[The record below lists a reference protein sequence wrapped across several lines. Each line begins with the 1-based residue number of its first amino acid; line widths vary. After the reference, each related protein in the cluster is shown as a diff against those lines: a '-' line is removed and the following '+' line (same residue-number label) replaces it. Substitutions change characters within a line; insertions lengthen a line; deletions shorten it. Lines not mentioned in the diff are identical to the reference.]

1 MPKFLKNLLQYTLL
15 FLIGAGIL
23 WYVVKDYDLDKL
35 LGDLLKAD
43 FSWIAFSMVI
53 GFVAHYSR
61 AVRWNLL
68 LETTEHYPTGP
79 KTFLAVMSGYFANL
93 FAPRAGEVVRCLM
106 LNRMERVPVTTG
118 IGSVVA
124 ERVFDFIC
132 LLILI
137 GLTFIVEF
145 NKISS
150 FLGSF
155 FIEKFTAIGQKVAHS
170 YVLLIILVLVFLGTF
185 YTIWHF
191 RAWLLSHAFTQ
202 KIFGFMKSLWEGVIS
217 IVKLQKRW
225 QFIGHTVLIWTC
237 YYLMAYVL
245 FFALPGMAHLGI
257 GVGLVVL
264 VVGGLGMSA
273 PVQGGIGVYHA
284 FVASALVL
292 YGIEKSDGLVFAF
305 LAHTSQAVFT
315 IIVGGTS
322 FIAALLLTKK

>member
-1 MPKFLKNLLQYTLL
+1 MPKLLKNILQYTIL
-15 FLIGAGIL
+15 FLVGAGIL

-35 LGDLLKAD
+35 LSDLLKAD
-43 FSWIAFSMVI
+43 FSWIILSMVI
-53 GFVAHYSR
+53 GFIAHYSR
-61 AVRWNLL
+61 ALRWNLL
-68 LETTEHYPTGP
+68 LETTEHYPSGP

-106 LNRMERVPVTTG
+106 LNRMERIPVTTG

-132 LLILI
+132 LLLLI
-137 GLTFIVEF
+137 GLTFVVEF
-145 NKISS
+145 SHISS

-155 FIEKFTAIGQKVAHS
+155 FVEKFSTIGSKLAHS
-170 YVLLIILVLVFLGTF
+170 YIILAIIALIFIGIIYAL
-185 YTIWHF
+185 WRF
-191 RAWLLSHAFTQ
+191 REWLLSHAFTQ
-202 KIFGFMKSLWEGVIS
+202 KILGFMKSLWEGVIS
-217 IVKLQKRW
+217 IVKLKKRV
-225 QFIGHTVLIWTC
+225 QFIAHTILIWTC
-237 YYLMAYVL
+237 YYLMAYIL
-245 FFALPGMAHLGI
+245 FFALPGMEHLGI

-292 YGIEKSDGLVFAF
+292 YGVKYEQGLVFAF

-315 IIVGGTS
+315 IIIGGTS